1 MKTSAII
8 RLVILFVFAS
18 IITVSAKTSGNDL
31 STAAKE
37 KEQNLIKDLS
47 TNSLDTR
54 VTSVLSLG
62 DMKSS
67 KAMIPLL
74 KILHD
79 EKKDELRIVAALS
92 LIKIGNAI
100 GVYQVKQAAR
110 FDKSERVRRMCSI
123 FYNAYANGKV

>member
-18 IITVSAKTSGNDL
+18 IITVSAKTTGNDL

-37 KEQNLIKDLS
+37 KEQNLIKELS
-47 TNSLDTR
+47 TKSLDTR
-54 VTSVLSLG
+54 VSSVLSLG

-79 EKKDELRIVAALS
+79 EKQDEMRIVAALS
-92 LIKIGNAI
+92 LIKIGNPI
-100 GVYQVKQAAR
+100 GVFQVKQAIK
-110 FDKSERVRRMCSI
+110 FDKSERVRRMCAI
-123 FYNAYANGKV
+123 FYNAYVNNKV